1 MSKLMVIITMMG
13 WVLLVSA
20 CTQPTITRQQEV
32 DSEMAETGQSD
43 TGQSDTG
50 QSDTGQSDTAQGD
63 SQESLSLADIVDV
76 HQVEAIRA
84 RDDVVLIDVREQWED
99 DEAHIPGVTLIPLQT
114 VPNNLQEIPTD
125 KTVILTCRSGNR
137 SGKATDFL
145 RQQGYTNVHNM
156 AGGILAW
163 QQAGYVVE

>member
-32 DSEMAETGQSD
+32 DSEMAE

-84 RDDVVLIDVREQWED
+84 RDDVVLIDVREQWEY

-163 QQAGYVVE
+163 QQAGYEVE

>member
-1 MSKLMVIITMMG
+1 MSKLMSKLMVIISMMG
-13 WVLLVSA
+13 LALLVSA
-20 CTQPTITRQQEV
+20 CTQTTITRQQEV
-32 DSEMAETGQSD
+32 NSEMAE

-84 RDDVVLIDVREQWED
+84 RDDVVLIDVREQWEY

-163 QQAGYVVE
+163 QQAGYEVE